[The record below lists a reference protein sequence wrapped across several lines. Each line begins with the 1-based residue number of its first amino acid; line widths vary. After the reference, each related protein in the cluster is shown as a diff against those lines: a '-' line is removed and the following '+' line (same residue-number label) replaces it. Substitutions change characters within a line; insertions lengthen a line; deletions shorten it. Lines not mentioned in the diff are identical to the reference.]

1 METRKLYYENCHL
14 RSFTAKVLS
23 CQEAEGVFQVCLD
36 ATAFYP
42 EGGGQPWDQGTLNGI
57 PVTQV
62 HLREGQVVHTLTAP
76 LTPGDTVEGQ
86 LDWPRRFDAMQQH
99 TGEHILS
106 GILCRRFGVH
116 NVGFHMGAETVTID
130 FDGPISQEAL
140 EEAEQEA
147 NQYIWESL
155 PVRCWYPTPE
165 DLPKIPY
172 RSKKA
177 LAWPVRLVEVP
188 GADCCACCGVHVAA
202 TGEIGLLKTLS
213 LVKFHQGV
221 RIEMVCG
228 GRAFRYLAAVFD
240 QNRRVSRILSAE
252 ALDTARGAQALKDQ
266 LAAEKFRA
274 VGFQRRIFDT
284 IGETY
289 AGAGNVVRFEPGLT
303 GEGLQE
309 LARRIS
315 ARSGGFAAVFTPVP
329 EGHRYCL
336 AGPENLAPLNKALTT
351 ALKGR
356 GGGKPNLQQGTLKV
370 SQAEIEAFFQNQKF

>member
-23 CQEAEGVFQVCLD
+23 CQEAEGAFQVCLD

-42 EGGGQPWDQGTLNGI
+42 EGGGQPWDLGALNGI

-76 LTPGDTVEGQ
+76 LTPGDTVAGQ

-116 NVGFHMGAETVTID
+116 NVGFHMGAETVTVD

-147 NQYIWESL
+147 NRRIWENL
-155 PVRCWYPTPE
+155 PVHCWYPAPE

-228 GRAFRYLAAVFD
+228 GRAFRYLAAIFD
-240 QNRRVSRILSAE
+240 QNRQVSRILSAE

-266 LAAEKFRA
+266 LTAEKFRA
-274 VGFQRRIFDT
+274 VGYQRRIFEA

-289 AGAGNVVRFEPGLT
+289 VGAGNVVRFEPGLT
-303 GEGLQE
+303 GDGLQE

-336 AGPENLAPLNKALTT
+336 AGLENLGPLNKALTT
-351 ALKGR
+351 ALNGR
-356 GGGKPNLQQGTLKV
+356 GGGKPNLQQGTLNA
-370 SQAEIEAFFQNQKF
+370 SQAEIEAFFAEKL